1 MTAGLTAERVARRR
15 AIEALRSGVP
25 SWDAV
30 AALGSGQP
38 EVEDRFS
45 ALLERVRARD
55 SADARRVAG
64 GPLTPNRPAASGGT
78 RGPGARDTTD
88 PPGGLLIG
96 GGFGAGK
103 SHLLTHLGH
112 LAMRSGFVVSTVVI
126 SKETPLH
133 DPVKTFRTAIEAAL
147 DPARAHGVL
156 ADAAANLDP
165 DTPRY
170 AEFSRWVNSPAS
182 SLDERF
188 AATLLCHERLRGGE
202 VPGSD
207 ETVDGLV
214 RFWGGEPLRITDLRR
229 TLKSVGAA
237 GLYNFSSV
245 SARDLAAQR
254 FWFAAALL
262 RAAGHAGW
270 VIMFDE
276 VELIGRYSLLQRGR
290 SYAELAR
297 WLSGQAGGPGLVCVL
312 AMTDDF
318 EAAVIAGKDDLGNI
332 PAKLRA
338 KQSPDWDE
346 TATLAQ
352 AGMRYIEHDMM
363 LLEPPDEAE
372 LDRAYAALKRLHGE
386 AFGWSPP
393 DVAGLER
400 LGATRMRQYVR
411 AWINEWDL
419 VRLDPGF
426 RPQTEVVEITT
437 DYRENSALEESAE
450 PSESAPAAD
459 DGGALGGLARHEPAG
474 PGAG

>member
-1 MTAGLTAERVARRR
+1 MTPTLTTETVARRR
-15 AIEALRSGVP
+15 AVEALRSGVP

-38 EVEDRFS
+38 DVEDRFC
-45 ALLERVRARD
+45 ALLERVAAVD
-55 SADARRVAG
+55 GSSARRPVG
-64 GPLTPNRPAASGGT
+64 GPVSPGPSAASAGT
-78 RGPGARDTTD
+78 RALRAGDAGPS
-88 PPGGLLIG
+88 GGLLLG

-112 LAMRSGFVVSTVVI
+112 LAMQAGFVVSTIVI
-126 SKETPLH
+126 SKETPLY
-133 DPVKTFRTAIEAAL
+133 DPVKTFRTAIDAAL
-147 DPARAHGVL
+147 DPARVHGVL
-156 ADAAANLDP
+156 ADAAADLDT
-165 DTPRY
+165 DSPRY

-182 SLDERF
+182 GLDERF
-188 AATLLCHERLRGGE
+188 AATLFCHERLRGGQIA
-202 VPGSD
+202 GSD

-214 RFWGGEPLRITDLRR
+214 RFWGGEPLRISDLRR

-237 GLYNFSSV
+237 GLYNFTSV
-245 SARDLAAQR
+245 SARELAAQR
-254 FWFAAALL
+254 FWFVAGLL
-262 RAAGHAGW
+262 RAADHAGW

-276 VELIGRYSLLQRGR
+276 VELIGRYSLLQRSR

-297 WLSGQAGGPGLVCVL
+297 WLGGQAGGPGLVCVL

-318 EAAVIAGKDDLGNI
+318 EAAVLAGKDDVGNM

-346 TATLAQ
+346 IAALAE
-352 AGMRYIEHDMM
+352 AGMRHIERDMM
-363 LLEPPDEAE
+363 LLESPDDAE
-372 LDRAYAALKRLHGE
+372 LDRAYSALKRLHGD

-419 VRLDPGF
+419 VRLDPAF
-426 RPQTEVVEITT
+426 RPQTEVVDIATEYGE
-437 DYRENSALEESAE
+437 DSALEESVNS
-450 PSESAPAAD
+450 SESGAAT
-459 DGGALGGLARHEPAG
+459 E
-474 PGAG
+474 